1 MIELVDKYRY
11 VEDPLHWGKKWSD
24 KDPGGYYHNDEYGNH
39 AIIPT

>member
-1 MIELVDKYRY
+1 MWKIRY
-11 VEDPLHWGKKWSD
+11 TEERSEED